1 MEEKDKAKRYKNK
14 DKNKKEKKNKGK
26 KSKSKVRKVI
36 GRIFLVF
43 IFVALIV
50 AGILV
55 GKVYSIMKNAKLDMS
70 QIAIKYENSVAKD
83 INGDIIAVFS
93 GDENRKIIT
102 LSEMSEYLPKAFV
115 AIEDERFEEHGGV
128 DIKRT
133 AAATVKWGLSKV
145 GIGSASYGGSTIT
158 QQLVKNLT
166 KEDDRSSTR
175 KIKEMA
181 RAYYIEQELSK
192 NQILELYLNLIF
204 LGGNNVCGVE
214 VASNYYFSKSASEL
228 TLAESA
234 FLAGLNHAPNN
245 YNPFV
250 DEEKLED
257 RMKLINNRIKT
268 VLDKMLEVGKITQE
282 ELDEGYKQVDEGIV
296 FTEGK
301 IKSNVYSYHTDAA
314 VEQVIRDLMELH
326 PDWSRDYTS
335 LYVKSSG
342 LTIYTTE
349 NPVIQEILEN
359 EFAQTKYQ
367 VASKETK
374 DENGNYVTSQA
385 AMVVIDH
392 TTGYVVGT
400 VGGLGEKT
408 TSFGLNRATQSVRQT
423 GSSMKPL
430 AVLVP
435 GIDSGSITAASVF
448 DDVPTSF
455 GSYSPGN
462 YNHYKGL
469 ETVRYSIETSQNIPM
484 LKALQQIGIGTS
496 MEYLKNMGITTLDKD
511 DNYLG
516 LSLGGLT
523 KGISP
528 LEMAAA
534 YATIA
539 NDGVYI
545 EPTFYTKVVDADGN
559 TVLETKQETRT
570 VMSKAAA
577 YVIKEI
583 LTQPVKAGTA
593 SNCWISGISVAAKTG
608 TTDSSKDRWL
618 CGFTPYYTA
627 SCWYGYDKS
636 EVIRWWLSGN
646 PAGTLWD
653 NVMTSVHKGFASKYF
668 YSSRPD
674 GVVSATVCKVSG
686 MLAADVCKEDPR
698 GDMTYSEYFVKGTVP
713 KEYCTCHVK
722 VKVCNETGLLANEN
736 ACTDVTEKVFITRPD
751 VDTNT
756 SWEKAKDAEYTL
768 TIKENCTTHL
778 VPVEP
783 ETPENPEKPEE
794 PIKPEKPD
802 TPDEP
807 ENPNENE
814 IGNNVTDGNNT
825 VVDGNNTVVDTGNN
839 VVNNNTTTDGNV
851 TDANNTVTENEVLN
865 DTTE

>member
-1 MEEKDKAKRYKNK
+1 MDE
-14 DKNKKEKKNKGK
+14 KEKTKIYKNKGK
-26 KSKSKVRKVI
+26 NKSDKKKKEKRQKSKARKII
-36 GRIFLVF
+36 GRIFLVLL
-43 IFVALIV
+43 FVALIV
-50 AGILV
+50 AGVLV

-70 QIAIKYENSVAKD
+70 QIVIKYENSTAKD
-83 INGDIIAVFS
+83 IDGETIAVFS

-102 LSEMSEYLPKAFV
+102 LSEMSTYLPNAFV
-115 AIEDERFEEHGGV
+115 AIEDERFEEHSGV

-133 AAATVKWGLSKV
+133 AAATVKWGLSKI

-234 FLAGLNHAPNN
+234 FLAGINHAPNN

-250 DEEKLED
+250 NEEKQEE

-268 VLDKMLEVGKITQE
+268 VLDKMLEVGKISQE
-282 ELDEGYKQVDEGIV
+282 ELDEAYKQVDEGIV
-296 FTEGK
+296 FDKGK
-301 IKSNVYSYHTDAA
+301 IVSNVYSYHTDAA
-314 VEQVIRDLMELH
+314 VEQVIEDLMELH

-342 LTIYTTE
+342 LTIYTTQ
-349 NPVIQEILEN
+349 NTDIQEVMEA
-359 EFAQTKYQ
+359 EFEQTKYQ
-367 VASKETK
+367 IDSRETK
-374 DENGNYVTSQA
+374 DEEGNFVTSQS
-385 AMVVIDH
+385 AMVIIDH
-392 TTGYVVGT
+392 KTGYVVGT

-435 GIDSGSITAASVF
+435 GIDTGSITAASVF
-448 DDVPTSF
+448 DDVPTNF
-455 GSYSPGN
+455 GSYNPGN

-484 LKALQQIGIGTS
+484 LKALQQIGIETS
-496 MEYLKNMGITTLDKD
+496 MEYLQNMGISTLHED

-523 KGISP
+523 RGVSP
-528 LEMAAA
+528 LEMAGA

-545 EPTFYTKVVDADGN
+545 EPTFYTKVVDANGN
-559 TVLETKQETRT
+559 TILESKQETRT

-577 YVIKEI
+577 YVVKEI
-583 LTQPVKAGTA
+583 LTQPVKSGTA
-593 SNCWISGISVAAKTG
+593 ANCWISGMSVAAKTG
-608 TTDSSKDRWL
+608 TTDNSKDRWM

-653 NVMTSVHKGFASKYF
+653 NVMTPIHKGLQSKYF
-668 YSSRPD
+668 YSSRPE
-674 GVVSATVCKVSG
+674 GVVSASICKVSG

-698 GDMTYSEYFVKGTVP
+698 GDQTYSEYFVRGTVP
-713 KEYCTCHVK
+713 TEYCTCHVK
-722 VKVCNETGLLANEN
+722 VKICNKTGLFANEN

-751 VDTNT
+751 VENRTD
-756 SWEKAKDAEYTL
+756 WQKAKDAEYTL
-768 TIKENCTTHL
+768 TIKENCETH
-778 VPVEP
+778 VVPEQPEEPEEPTDPEQPVEP
-783 ETPENPEKPEE
+783 ENPQE
-794 PIKPEKPD
+794 PG
-802 TPDEP
+802 
-807 ENPNENE
+807 NPNENE
-814 IGNNVTDGNNT
+814 IENNVTNGNNT
-825 VVDGNNTVVDTGNN
+825 VIDGNITDEGNN
-839 VVNNNTTTDGNV
+839 V
-851 TDANNTVTENEVLN
+851 ANNTVETGGNVADGNNMVTGNEIDN
-865 DTTE
+865 NTTE